1 MTPEEILNEQLA
13 RAETT
18 LQQAVIQ
25 DPEIVNSVNY
35 VCRCISNRAG
45 VRLLMSC
52 LLAKI
57 HKPQVDPRKP
67 YTELGTNDSF
77 SGRHYDEAFLTHFI
91 NENQL
96 PCNVT
101 TAFLTPALRN
111 IDRPLT
117 PEVHLVGRPREVY
130 DNTLLL
136 LQDVYEGKV
145 SAEDLFTETIRIL
158 LLVRE
163 EKRQRLQDLL
173 KELKHGEGGLPLSS
187 EAIVTLIEQHL
198 ACKNSSR
205 LPVLIVAAAY
215 KTANDRLGEYTKPL
229 QSHTAADFQ
238 TGAVGDVEVCLVGDN
253 DVVTAYEMK
262 QNKPVTIDDIDAA
275 LQKIADVEPKIDN
288 YIFITT
294 DEIDPKVAEY
304 ASTFYEETGGIEIAI
319 LDCIGFI
326 RHYLHFFHRLRM
338 DFLNAYQKLLLAEP
352 DSAVSQPL
360 KEAFLAL
367 RKAAEADE

>member
-1 MTPEEILNEQLA
+1 MTPKEILNEQLA
-13 RAETT
+13 RAEAT
-18 LQQAVIQ
+18 LQQTVIQ
-25 DPEIVNSVNY
+25 DPEIVNRVSY

-57 HKPQVDPRKP
+57 HEPQVDPRKP
-67 YTELGTNDSF
+67 YTEIGTNDSF

-117 PEVHLVGRPREVY
+117 SEVHLVGRPREVY
-130 DNTLLL
+130 DNTLQL
-136 LQDVYEGKV
+136 LQDVYEGRV
-145 SAEDLFTETIRIL
+145 TAEDLLAETIRIL

-163 EKRQRLQDLL
+163 ENRQRLKDLL

-215 KTANDRLGEYTKPL
+215 KAATDRLGEYTKPL

-238 TGAVGDVEVCLVGDN
+238 TGAVGDVEICIVGDN

-262 QNKPVTIDDIDAA
+262 KDRYVTINDIDAA
-275 LQKIADVEPKIDN
+275 LKKIADVEPKIDN

-294 DEIDPKVAEY
+294 NEIDQKVAEY
-304 ASTFYEETGGIEIAI
+304 AASFYTETGGTEIAI
-319 LDCIGFI
+319 LDCIGFLK
-326 RHYLHFFHRLRM
+326 HYLHLFHRLRM
-338 DFLNAYQKLLLAEP
+338 DFLSAYQELLLAEP

-360 KEAFLAL
+360 KEAFLTL